1 MLVNYKSAF
10 QLASLVLSLH
20 TSIYVYIYKDKIWK
34 IVVYIYIYKTIK
46 HVFSDTHTIT
56 QQHTALFHMW
66 HGVLRCTS
74 LYFNAPPR
82 RKGRETPSYQINKTR
97 DFPSAC
103 CITVC
108 VLWIFR
114 RNINVHFT
122 CLYQVITSLK
132 MHTPRLQ
139 VFFCLIAQSHRWHT
153 HIHTAY
159 SEEAVEAC
167 SDCRGTQYSACSF
180 LLSLLSNLF
189 SSVTLIYL
197 LIFRKL
203 LYFFFLPCLYYS

>member
-1 MLVNYKSAF
+1 VTRIY
-10 QLASLVLSLH
+10 
-20 TSIYVYIYKDKIWK
+20 IYVY
-34 IVVYIYIYKTIK
+34 VYIYIYTHTHKTIK
-46 HVFSDTHTIT
+46 NVCSDTNTHTIT
-56 QQHTALFHMW
+56 QQHTAVFHMW

-82 RKGRETPSYQINKTR
+82 TKGRETPSYQINKTR
-97 DFPSAC
+97 HYPSAC
-103 CITVC
+103 CTTAR

-122 CLYQVITSLK
+122 CLYQVTTSLK

-139 VFFCLIAQSHRWHT
+139 FFCLRAQSHRWHT
-153 HIHTAY
+153 HKHTQTHTDTAY

-189 SSVTLIYL
+189 SSMTLIYL
-197 LIFRKL
+197 IIFRKL